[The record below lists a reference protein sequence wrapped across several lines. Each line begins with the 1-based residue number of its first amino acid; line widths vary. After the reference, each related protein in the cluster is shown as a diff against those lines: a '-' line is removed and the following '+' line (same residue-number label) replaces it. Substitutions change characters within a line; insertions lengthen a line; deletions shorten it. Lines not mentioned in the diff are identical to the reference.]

1 MNDAACSAR
10 SHPASTNIAQAR
22 SNILIF
28 VAGVTVPIARLREG
42 VAKAGFVRN
51 QLGREGRKTLR
62 VGERH
67 WQP

>member
-1 MNDAACSAR
+1 M
-10 SHPASTNIAQAR
+10 AQAR
-22 SNILIF
+22 SNIPIF
-28 VAGVTVPIARLREG
+28 SAGVTAPIARLREG
-42 VAKAGFVRN
+42 VAKAGFVLN

>member
-1 MNDAACSAR
+1 M
-10 SHPASTNIAQAR
+10 AQAR
-22 SNILIF
+22 SNIPI
-28 VAGVTVPIARLREG
+28 GVTAPIARLREG
-42 VAKAGFVRN
+42 AAKAGFVRN